1 MKKIAIGVALLVVLA
16 AAAVFLFRSSDE
28 EKIENLLKD
37 CAQAAE
43 RGDPEGILRHVSRS
57 CRIGEGDYAAVE
69 SRVRRELKEPGRL
82 GQLSVGSTIHVI
94 GDEADAN
101 VLVRSR
107 ILNRDLGEKPFKV
120 KLKREEG
127 DWKIVYVDEVK

>member
-1 MKKIAIGVALLVVLA
+1 MRKITIGVVLLVLLA

-37 CAQAAE
+37 CARAAE
-43 RGDPEGILRHVSRS
+43 QGDPEGVLRHVSRS
-57 CRIGEGDYAAVE
+57 CRIAEGDYAAVE
-69 SRVRRELKEPGRL
+69 ARVRRELKEPGRL
-82 GQLSVGSTIHVI
+82 GQLSVGSTVYVA
-94 GDEADAN
+94 GDAADAS
-101 VLVRSR
+101 VTVRSR

-127 DWKIVYVDEVK
+127 DWKIVEVDELK